1 MDLGSMRRTHRA
13 SELGPSLDGQKATL
27 MGWVSS
33 VRGHGAISFA
43 ALRDG
48 PAEVQVVAKSGEC
61 PEEAARAL
69 SQLRPHSSVGISGTL
84 RASPRAPGGV
94 ELVPDSVAVF
104 SEAAKIPPF
113 EPQARTVRNIETRL
127 AVRFIDL
134 RRAQLQHVFYARD
147 KVLRSVRGYLAG
159 EQFVEAHT
167 PKLIASATEG
177 GAALFSIFY
186 YDRAAFLAQSP
197 QLYKEQL
204 TMSLDRVFEIAPIF
218 RAEAS
223 RTSRHL
229 SEAIS
234 IDVEEAFAD
243 YNDAMDRA
251 EAIVRAAA
259 SAASDYASANPGSF
273 EPPEAGDI
281 PRYRYSDLVDRLG
294 AAGAKTEF
302 GDDLYPSALRRLGL
316 EGFYFV
322 TDWPLGPKPFYVKKH
337 AGDERLSE
345 SFDLMFGD
353 LEISS
358 GSTRVARRDELEER
372 LADKGMDAASFAYHL
387 DAFDYGVPPHAG
399 CGIGL
404 ERLMMALTG
413 TDNIRDATLYP
424 RDVDRLVP

>member
-1 MDLGSMRRTHRA
+1 MRRTHRA
-13 SELGPSLDGQKATL
+13 SDLDPSLDGQKATM

-43 ALRDG
+43 VLRDG
-48 PAEVQVVAKSGEC
+48 PGEVQVVAKSGSC
-61 PEEAARAL
+61 PGEAAEAVSAL
-69 SQLRPHSSVGISGTL
+69 KPHSSVGVSGTL
-84 RASPRAPGGV
+84 KSSARAPGGV
-94 ELVPDSVAVF
+94 ELVPDEVRVF
-104 SEAAKIPPF
+104 SEASKIPPF
-113 EPQARTVRNIETRL
+113 EPQAKTVKNIETRL

-134 RRAQLQHVFYARD
+134 RRAPLQHVFYARD
-147 KVLRSVRGYLAG
+147 LVLRAVRAYLAG
-159 EQFVEAHT
+159 EGFVEAHT

-223 RTSRHL
+223 RTQRHL

-234 IDVEEAFAD
+234 IDLEEAFAD
-243 YNDAMDRA
+243 YGDAMDRA
-251 EAIVRAAA
+251 EGVVRAAA
-259 SAASDYASANPGSF
+259 GAASQYADSHPGSF
-273 EPPEAGDI
+273 EAPRVGSI
-281 PRYRYSDLVDRLG
+281 PRYAYSDLVSRLKD
-294 AAGAKTEF
+294 AGAKTEF

-322 TDWPLGPKPFYVKKH
+322 TDWPLGPKPFYVKRLPG
-337 AGDERLSE
+337 GDLSE

-358 GSTRVARRDELEER
+358 GSSRVSRRDELEQR
-372 LADKGMDAASFAYHL
+372 LSDKGMDAGSFGYHL

-413 TDNIRDATLYP
+413 TSNIRDTTLYP